1 MERAKSRI
9 ARCASG
15 VLLAA
20 ASLHAIRGGPQEI
33 DAAALAT
40 AAMHGDSKAVLA
52 LLETGVDVEASGPD
66 GTPAL
71 HWLVRTG
78 DRATAKQLLDAGASP
93 NSANRYGVTPLSLA
107 AANGDV
113 PMLHLL
119 LAAGADPDAVDGA
132 GETPLMI
139 VSTIGVEAAGEAL
152 LEHGAEVDRRDAAYA
167 QTALMFAARAGQAGL
182 LQLLLAAGADPN
194 ARTRIGA
201 TPDWIL
207 PNSRPGFSFGVGI
220 IRGGLPADRG
230 MRPAIPGGMTP
241 LLYAARSGA
250 VAAAQLLLEAGADLE
265 QADANEITPLLMAVS
280 NNQVE
285 AAHFLLEAGAAVNM
299 SDWYGR
305 TPLWS
310 AVNVRNLYVSNR
322 TFENDIDRE
331 PLTGLIRALLEA
343 GADPNART
351 RESPPV
357 REHLLSITGTLE
369 WVDFTGQTPFIAA
382 ALAGD
387 TTVMRLLLEHG
398 ADPHIVTF
406 QGTTALMAAAGI
418 NWVVSQTYT
427 EGPEQLLEAVRLCH
441 ELGMDVNAVNS
452 MGLTAVFGAANRG
465 SDDIIRFLV
474 AKGARLDIADN
485 QGRTPLDWAKGVFL
499 ATHPAEPKPSS
510 IALIESL
517 LEP

>member
-1 MERAKSRI
+1 MERARSSK
-9 ARCASG
+9 ARYACG
-15 VLLAA
+15 VLV
-20 ASLHAIRGGPQEI
+20 
-33 DAAALAT
+33 AALAT
-40 AAMHGDSKAVLA
+40 ATPAWSQDDGATALAEAAMRQDGDAVLA
-52 LLETGVDVEASGPD
+52 LLDDGADVDSLSPD

-71 HWLVRTG
+71 HWLVRVG
-78 DRATAKQLLDAGASP
+78 DRALVKRLLDAGASP
-93 NSANRYGVTPLSLA
+93 NAANLYGVTPLALA
-107 AANGDV
+107 ATNGDA
-113 PMLHLL
+113 PMMRLL
-119 LAAGADPDAVDGA
+119 LESGADSNAADGA

-139 VSTIGVEAAGEAL
+139 VAAIGAEAAAAAL

-167 QTALMFAARAGQAGL
+167 QTALMFAARARHASL
-182 LQLLLAAGADPN
+182 VRLLLAGGADPN
-194 ARTRIGA
+194 ARTRIGG

-241 LLYAARSGA
+241 LLYAARNGS
-250 VAAAQLLLEAGADLE
+250 VAATQLLLEAGAELE
-265 QADANEITPLLMAVS
+265 QPDANEITPLLMAVS

-285 AAHFLLEAGAAVNM
+285 AAVLLLEAGAAVNTP
-299 SDWYGR
+299 DWYGR

-322 TFENDIDRE
+322 TFENDIDRD
-331 PLTGLIRALLEA
+331 PLLGLIRALLEA
-343 GADPNART
+343 GANPDART
-351 RESPPV
+351 KESAPV

-382 ALAGD
+382 ARAGD
-387 TTVMRLLLEHG
+387 IAVMRLLLEHG
-398 ADPHIVTF
+398 ADPHIATYH
-406 QGTTALMAAAGI
+406 GTTALMAAAGI

-427 EGPEQLLEAVRLCH
+427 EGPEQLLEAVKLCV

-474 AKGARLDIADN
+474 DKGARLDIADN
-485 QGRTPLDWAKGVFL
+485 EGRTPLDWAKGVFL

-510 IALIESL
+510 IALIESR